1 MKAKTIKLFGII
13 MMLVMGMSFNACSS
27 DDDDDM
33 PKDPT
38 ENSGSSNSNNN
49 NNDDEDEEDEWY
61 DCNQCKDGTCVRCGG
76 DGLWLGDYEE
86 CDKCDG
92 TGICSLC
99 DGEGGWY

>member
-1 MKAKTIKLFGII
+1 MKKFKFFA
-13 MMLVMGMSFNACSS
+13 LVLATVLACGSLTS
-27 DDDDDM
+27 CDDDDDDM

-38 ENSGSSNSNNN
+38 ENNGSSNNN
-49 NNDDEDEEDEWY
+49 NNDDDDEDEWY

-86 CDKCDG
+86 CDKCGG
-92 TGICSLC
+92 TGLCSLC